1 MKKLLLIILLLS
13 QPIYADSNGISKL
26 IIPEDIV
33 CYETEPLF
41 GMDIEKEIA
50 EFEAKLAALIAED
63 AVEKEI
69 AEFEANLA
77 KELADQAAQEI
88 MAEIEAEAEFN
99 AKTKLPNTVC
109 EKTEVSY
116 LAYISGA
123 VNSPNHLYT
132 TTCKEHSLEG
142 LQRVGDNW
150 ESAERPL
157 RTYLVT
163 KVKGSS
169 GYDYSGNG
177 ITDGYHYRNA
187 RYLIANNEYPEYGD
201 ELLCSETWSLESNLL
216 TKITRQIGLSTF
228 VFSPN
233 DWFHH
238 SNFHGEIGRWGA
250 IDNLDTYRQ
259 DMLTVSVGQCSL

>member
-1 MKKLLLIILLLS
+1 MRKLLLIILLLS
-13 QPIYADSNGISKL
+13 QPIYADSSGMSKL
-26 IIPEDIV
+26 IIPQVTICDFDDPYPYNLVDI
-33 CYETEPLF
+33 
-41 GMDIEKEIA
+41 GREIA
-50 EFEAKLAALIAED
+50 EFEAKLAKD
-63 AVEKEI
+63 
-69 AEFEANLA
+69 
-77 KELADQAAQEI
+77 LADKAAQEM
-88 MAEIEAEAEFN
+88 MAEIEVEA
-99 AKTKLPNTVC
+99 KLPNTVC

-123 VNSPNHLYT
+123 VNSPDDLYI
-132 TTCKEHSLEG
+132 TTCKEQNLKG

-163 KVKGSS
+163 KVKESS
-169 GYDYSGNG
+169 GCDYSGNE
-177 ITDGYHYRNA
+177 ITIDGYHYRNA
-187 RYLIANNEYPEYGD
+187 CDATYSIASNEYPEYGN
-201 ELLCSETWSLESNLL
+201 ELLCSEAWSLESNLL
-216 TKITRQIGLSTF
+216 SKITCQIGLSSF

-238 SNFHGEIGRWGA
+238 SNFHGEIDRWGA

>member
-1 MKKLLLIILLLS
+1 MKTLTLILALALTGCSALENKLTRPLVHPPQLLECEETKPLS
-13 QPIYADSNGISKL
+13 ICDELQP
-26 IIPEDIV
+26 
-33 CYETEPLF
+33 
-41 GMDIEKEIA
+41 
-50 EFEAKLAALIAED
+50 
-63 AVEKEI
+63 
-69 AEFEANLA
+69 
-77 KELADQAAQEI
+77 
-88 MAEIEAEAEFN
+88 
-99 AKTKLPNTVC
+99 TVC
-109 EKTEVSY
+109 EMTEGDY

-123 VNSPNHLYT
+123 VNSSDDLYT
-132 TTCKEHSLEG
+132 TTCKEQSLEG

-216 TKITRQIGLSTF
+216 TKITCQIGLSTF

-238 SNFHGEIGRWGA
+238 SNFHGEIDRWDA

>member
-1 MKKLLLIILLLS
+1 MTKLLLIILLLS
-13 QPIYADSNGISKL
+13 QPIYADSNEMSKL

-41 GMDIEKEIA
+41 GGEITA
-50 EFEAKLAALIAED
+50 FEAI
-63 AVEKEI
+63 EKEI

-88 MAEIEAEAEFN
+88 MAEIEAETEFN

-116 LAYISGA
+116 LAYISGV

-132 TTCKEHSLEG
+132 TTCKEHSFEG
-142 LQRVGDNW
+142 LQRVGANW

-177 ITDGYHYRNA
+177 ITDRHHYRNA

-216 TKITRQIGLSTF
+216 TKITCQIGLSTF

-238 SNFHGEIGRWGA
+238 SNFHGEIDRWGA

-259 DMLTVSVGQCSL
+259 DMLTVSVGQCSRF